1 MPGVIGRIQFEN
13 APLFDDTFDSVNP
26 VMINQ
31 LIETPINRYE
41 QYRIQFVYKIENIE
55 GGPGDGELN
64 MYYFNSLGYGFR
76 ITNIGGTTSYNGTA
90 LSGDELTFDQTSESY
105 SVNKVVTIE
114 ELEQTEVDDINVKA
128 LKNTLV
134 IRKENENDPASLV
147 TAWIDN
153 ISMQRV
159 YSINPDFPSTTVT
172 FNENVN
178 GWSSFKSFIPE
189 SGVSLSK
196 KYFTFENA
204 HVYQHYLPMF
214 DGNTSSL
221 EQANNYNV
229 FYGIPYKSTIKA
241 VLNQEPSVVKTFH
254 TIGYEGSQANVLP
267 PDAGGVTINNAN
279 AIGGEVKGWKSTDI
293 TTDMDKGSLH
303 SFIKKENKW
312 FGYIKGKPSAVLD
325 SSKFSVQGIGFRDGD
340 ATGLGSNNALPQSS
354 PSSNNNIGGGSSSG
368 GSSSGGSSGGTGSGS
383 SNTGGGGYSGP

>member
-1 MPGVIGRIQFEN
+1 
-13 APLFDDTFDSVNP
+13 
-26 VMINQ
+26 
-31 LIETPINRYE
+31 
-41 QYRIQFVYKIENIE
+41 
-55 GGPGDGELN
+55 

-76 ITNIGGTTSYNGTA
+76 ITNIGGATSYNGAA
-90 LSGDELTFDQTSESY
+90 LSGDELTFDQLSGSY

-134 IRKENENDPASLV
+134 IRKENENDPASEV

-153 ISMQRV
+153 VSMQRV
-159 YSINPDFPSTTVT
+159 YSINPRFPSTTAT

-196 KYFTFENA
+196 KYFTFKNA
-204 HVYQHYLPMF
+204 ALYQHYVPTF
-214 DGNTSSL
+214 DGDISDLIN
-221 EQANNYNV
+221 ANNYNV
-229 FYGIPYKSTIKA
+229 FYGLPFNSTIKA
-241 VLNQEPSVVKTFH
+241 VLNEEPSLVKTFH

-267 PDAGGVTINNAN
+267 PGSEGVTINNAN

-325 SSKFSVQGIGFRDGD
+325 SSKFSVQGIGFRKGD
-340 ATGLGSNNALPQSS
+340 ATGLGPNGNFSPPQLGGNSGGS
-354 PSSNNNIGGGSSSG
+354 GSIGGGG
-368 GSSSGGSSGGTGSGS
+368 GNTGGNN
-383 SNTGGGGYSGP
+383 NTGGGGGYSP